1 MAISVVGHANPDTDS
16 VTSAIALATLLNA
29 QGKEAKAGMQIA
41 AAELN
46 PESTTV
52 LEKFGLTAPE
62 LLEDAS
68 GKEIALVDF
77 SDIAQGPANL
87 EAAELVAVVDHHKI
101 GDVTTNNPILFR
113 AEPVGCTGTVL
124 NKMFKEAGVA
134 IPKDVAGGML
144 AAILSDTV
152 NFKSPTC
159 TDEDKAAVNDLKI
172 VAGVEDTEAL
182 FMDMLKA
189 KSAVDGVPAK
199 DLLFRDYKDFDMKG
213 NKVGVGQL
221 ELATLDQVADIRE
234 ALVGAM
240 EEVKADGRHTVLLM
254 LTDVVKEGTDLVVL
268 SDDSALVEKAFDS
281 KLDGNSMWIPGM
293 MSRQKQTV
301 PNLQDAFG
309 CEGPDGISTVLSDF
323 LSGRYLWRPG
333 DLITRPPFFSSVWR
347 TGNKGEFSS
356 KRKITIPFRSMTA
369 GAKFFTWRKV

>member
-16 VTSAIALATLLNA
+16 VTSAIAFAALLNA
-29 QGKEAKAGMQIA
+29 QGKEAKACMQISA
-41 AAELN
+41 EELN

-52 LEKFGLTAPE
+52 LKKFGLAAPE
-62 LLEDAS
+62 LLTDAG

-77 SDIAQGPANL
+77 SDLAQGPANL
-87 EAAELVAVVDHHKI
+87 SAAELVAVVDHHKI

-159 TDEDKAAVNDLKI
+159 TEEDKAAVNDLKT
-172 VAGVEDTEAL
+172 VAGIDDTEEL

-221 ELATLDQVADIRE
+221 ELATLDQVAGIRD
-234 ALVGAM
+234 ALLGAM
-240 EEVKADGRHTVLLM
+240 EEVKAEGRHSVLLM

-268 SDDSALVEKAFDS
+268 SDDPALIEKAFDT
-281 KLDGNSMWIPGM
+281 KLDGKSMWIPGM
-293 MSRQKQTV
+293 MSRKKQTV
-301 PNLQDAFG
+301 PNLQNAFG
-309 CEGPDGISTVLSDF
+309 C
-323 LSGRYLWRPG
+323 
-333 DLITRPPFFSSVWR
+333 
-347 TGNKGEFSS
+347 
-356 KRKITIPFRSMTA
+356 
-369 GAKFFTWRKV
+369 